1 MEPLIWA
8 ALLLLLGMVL
18 VLMEVFVPSAGI
30 LGFLSVT
37 SILAGIG
44 LAFYNGGLT
53 IGFGFLFGTAILLPI
68 VLALAFR
75 WFPETPI
82 GRRLLPALPTSAEVL
97 PDNEERRVLRGLIGK
112 VGQAKSPMLPSGAI
126 VVEGRVINA
135 VSEGLP
141 IEAGTDVRVIEV
153 RGARVVVRPLE
164 AGESA
169 APPKQQ
175 QADDLLSRPIDSLGL
190 DFPDDPLA

>member
-82 GRRLLPALPTSAEVL
+82 GRRLLPALPTSEEVL
-97 PDNEERRVLRGLIGK
+97 PDNEERRVLRGLVGK

-169 APPKQQ
+169 APPKPQ